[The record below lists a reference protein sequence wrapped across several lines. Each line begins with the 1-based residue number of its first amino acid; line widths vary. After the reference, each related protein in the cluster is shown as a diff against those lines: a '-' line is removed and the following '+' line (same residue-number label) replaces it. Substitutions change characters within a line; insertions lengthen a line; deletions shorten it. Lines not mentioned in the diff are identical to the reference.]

1 MHRERRLQVI
11 EIIVVI
17 VLSILTPMIALWKV
31 FFHVGYIYQR
41 DSYPAF
47 YLDSKQTALSYLN
60 FPMIMDNVW
69 MPLVIIL
76 FFNLISPVIAEWLT
90 YLLFP
95 YAVSIPSMYF
105 SSRYFLNRYAK
116 ETKVWVKILIS
127 ATIAFLYAITPTA
140 YYFSHWSNY
149 AAFYALLPALIAGT
163 FYSLEKGGSLGAI
176 LLSLFAS
183 LTTTDPRG
191 FVYTLF
197 IVLSILLYRHK
208 LNDLKVFLYSIPFYL
223 LLNSRLFVILFYNFH
238 SFTSI
243 SFTISN
249 QQLWLNYLT
258 FPLLD
263 SLRGLS
269 LFRPLVSY
277 LSFGNPVLI
286 YVMSFTFVETGIL
299 GYIFLKKKGSP
310 ANYFLAL
317 YLFLV
322 LLVSSY
328 VNVLGYNLTL
338 NLTYP
343 FLDFLSQTFAY
354 NYLWIFL
361 PTYLTEMV
369 LAPLFLLVALVMA
382 KILSKQ
388 YLLIPL
394 FILIVLSQF
403 AFSSSMVISGNY
415 LGNYNPVNPPPLLV
429 SLAKF
434 LENNTIGN
442 VFVSA
447 VVPSNWS
454 TFIGVLPNVT
464 SAPLVNTSSVGT
476 ILNEYGVQYVVTT
489 VNDNYTLSIINSHKN
504 VFTLVYNDSYFLVY
518 KNNDFTYNINSP
530 IFINF
535 EYPKVPNTNS
545 SLNVV
550 PSYLMFDI
558 PPKYIGGY
566 VGNATYAELLALS
579 AYKQGISPVKLNVKH
594 LPYPTNFTDTINVNV
609 YDEEVLS
616 EFPGILF
623 ISVSSTSSLNLYVK
637 PGFYKVVL
645 AYVSIPGGG
654 VFGVTNGSY
663 SLSVSTSSSNTSIV
677 FSYLGNIY
685 VSSSVKLFFIGNS
698 LSYLIGVMFIPYNM
712 SIQHEFTGGNIS
724 SYPYPQL
731 GRAFG
736 YPYND
741 TNVVSFSIMINLIT
755 LLITAI
761 LFISLRLSRTYFR
774 KINLKII
781 RRN

>member
-1 MHRERRLQVI
+1 MRRERRLQVV

-17 VLSILTPMIALWKV
+17 LLSILTPMIALWKV

-41 DSYPAF
+41 DSYPTF
-47 YLDSKQTALSYLN
+47 YLDYRQAALSYLN
-60 FPMIMDNVW
+60 FPMIIDNVW
-69 MPLVIIL
+69 MPLVVIL
-76 FFNLISPVIAEWLT
+76 YFNFISPVIAYWIT

-95 YAVSIPSMYF
+95 YAISVPSMYF
-105 SSRYFLNRYAK
+105 SSRYFLNKYAK
-116 ETKVWVKILIS
+116 ETKLWIKIS
-127 ATIAFLYAITPTA
+127 VSSTIAFLYAITPTA

-163 FYSLEKGGSLGAI
+163 FYSLEKGGLSGAI

-197 IVLSILLYRHK
+197 IILSILIYRHK

-223 LLNSRLFVILFYNFH
+223 LLNSRLFVVLFYNFH
-238 SFTSI
+238 SYSSI

-249 QQLWLNYLT
+249 QQLWLNYFT

-277 LSFGNPVLI
+277 LSFGNPLLI
-286 YVMSFTFVETGIL
+286 YVMSFAFVETGIL

-322 LLVSSY
+322 FLVSSY
-328 VNVLGYNLTL
+328 VNVLGYNIML

-343 FLDFLSQTFAY
+343 LLDFLAQTFVY
-354 NYLWIFL
+354 SYLWLFL
-361 PTYLTEMV
+361 PTYLTEMI
-369 LAPLFLLVALVMA
+369 LAPLFLLVSLVMA
-382 KILSKQ
+382 KILSKH
-388 YLLIPL
+388 YLIPL

-403 AFSSSMVISGNY
+403 TFSSSMVISGDY

-429 SLAKF
+429 NLAKF

-442 VFVSA
+442 VLVDA
-447 VVPSNWS
+447 IVPSNWS
-454 TFIGVLPNVT
+454 TFIEVLPNVT
-464 SAPLVNTSSVGT
+464 SAFLVNTSSVGT
-476 ILNEYGVQYVVTT
+476 ILNEYGIQYVVST

-535 EYPKVPNTNS
+535 EYPKIPNTNS

-566 VGNATYAELLALS
+566 FGNVTYAELLALS
-579 AYKQGISPVKLNVKH
+579 AYKQGILPVKLNVKH
-594 LPYPTNFTDTINVNV
+594 LPYPNNFTDTINVNV
-609 YDEEVLS
+609 YDEEILS
-616 EFPGILF
+616 EFPSISF
-623 ISVSSTSSLNLYVK
+623 ISVSNTSFLNLGVK

-645 AYVSIPGGG
+645 VYVSLPGGG

-663 SLSVSTSSSNTSIV
+663 SLSVSTSSPNISIV
-677 FSYLGNIY
+677 FSYLGNIS

-698 LSYLIGVMFIPYNM
+698 LSYLIGVMFIPYNI
-712 SIQHEFTGGNIS
+712 SIQNELNGNNIS

-741 TNVVSFSIMINLIT
+741 NNVISFSIMINLIT
-755 LLITAI
+755 LLITVI
-761 LFISLRLSRTYFR
+761 LFISLLYARTYFR
-774 KINLKII
+774 KITLKIFHH
-781 RRN
+781 N